1 MGAKQMV
8 MHVVPPS
15 GGKVVIPTTNVL
27 AMRARDPWREATAK
41 AREVA
46 MQREIIVNTIQK
58 MVLEGISQ
66 NNAVGLLLARHEDNK
81 LQSYL
86 ATAMTSTA
94 KAGRAAP
101 TRSTICSWC
110 AAYKTEGLTGLL
122 PDHKGRVV
130 ESASWWGPALEYYN
144 SPSKP
149 DISAVYRRLVE
160 VDKIPVTYDQVRGY
174 LNSVPAMLGRNSP
187 ARIGNNLYKLTQK
200 AYIRRSTENALAG
213 DVYVADGYRADIYL
227 AHPVTGDL
235 WRPELTVGMDLHS
248 RHIVAWRADEHE
260 GTIAVQNMWAEAFAR
275 WGHVPPF
282 LYIDNGSGYKNK
294 LMSDEAVG
302 FYQRAGIQQII
313 HSIPGNPHGKGWIE
327 RFFRIVKDD
336 FLKLWRPEFYCGTDM
351 ASEVAQLT
359 VREIKA
365 KRLQPPT
372 LQEFAEA
379 FNAWL
384 ERYHNRPHPENKDA
398 TRASLWAELVPIPP
412 HATVHELKRQV
423 AELTVRRATVTH
435 GRRTYGHHS
444 LVAFNGQKVLLEY
457 DLMVN
462 EIGIVRTL
470 DGRWICDANLV
481 GRRDA
486 VDTNRL
492 EEKRQASAESAIK
505 RLDKKMQEQMAR
517 AGRVIDMDA
526 IVDAL
531 PAELIDV
538 TPEPQSNTSIEID
551 LNDIE

>member
-1 MGAKQMV
+1 MV

-15 GGKVVIPTTNVL
+15 GGKAVSPISNVL
-27 AMRARDPWREATAK
+27 AIRARDPWNEATQK
-41 AREVA
+41 SRETA
-46 MQREIIVNTIQK
+46 MQREIIVTAI
-58 MVLEGISQ
+58 
-66 NNAVGLLLARHEDNK
+66 
-81 LQSYL
+81 
-86 ATAMTSTA
+86 TAMTNTGLTQNKAIALLLERNLAVQNKLPGYIAQAMVATA
-94 KAGRAAP
+94 KAGREAP
-101 TRSTICSWC
+101 TRSTICEWIAS
-110 AAYKTEGLTGLL
+110 YKAEGLNGLL
-122 PDHKGRVV
+122 PNHQGRVV
-130 ESASWWGPALEYYN
+130 ESSSWWGPALEYFN
-144 SPSKP
+144 KPTKP
-149 DISAVYRRLVE
+149 DISAVHRHLVE
-160 VDKIPVTYDQVRGY
+160 VEKFAVTYDQVRHY

-187 ARIGNNLYKLTQK
+187 ARLGKNLYRLTEK

-248 RHIVAWRADEHE
+248 RCIVAWRADEHE

-282 LYIDNGSGYKNK
+282 LYIDNGSGYKNR

-302 FYQRAGIQQII
+302 FYHRAGIQQII

-336 FLKLWRPEFYCGTDM
+336 FLKLWRPQFYCGHDM
-351 ASEVAQLT
+351 ASEVQQLT
-359 VREIKA
+359 VREVKA
-365 KRLQPPT
+365 GRLQLPT
-372 LQEFAEA
+372 LQEFTEA

-384 ERYHNRPHPENKDA
+384 ERYHQRPHPENKDV
-398 TRASLWAELVPIPP
+398 TRAQLWAELVPIPP

-435 GRRTYGHHS
+435 GRRTYGHPD
-444 LVAFNGQKVLLEY
+444 LIAFNGQKVLLEY

-462 EIGIVRTL
+462 EVGVIRTL
-470 DGRWICDANLV
+470 DGRWICDAHLV

-492 EEKRQASAESAIK
+492 EEKRQASAESTIK
-505 RLDKKMQEQMAR
+505 RLERKMDEQKAR
-517 AGRVIDMDA
+517 AGRVIDVDSMT
-526 IVDAL
+526 DAL
-531 PAELIDV
+531 LPDEIDV
-538 TPEPQSNTSIEID
+538 TPSSTGSIEID
-551 LNDIE
+551 LTDI

>member
-1 MGAKQMV
+1 MGAKAMV

-15 GGKVVIPTTNVL
+15 GGKVVAPTANVL

-58 MVLEGISQ
+58 MVFDGVSQ
-66 NNAVGLLLARHEDNK
+66 NNAVGLLLARNEDGK
-81 LQSYL
+81 LQTYL
-86 ATAMTSTA
+86 ATAMSATA
-94 KAGRAAP
+94 KAGRNAP
-101 TRSTICSWC
+101 TRSTICAWC
-110 AAYKTEGLTGLL
+110 AAYKTEGINGLL

-130 ESASWWGPALEYYN
+130 ESANWWGPALEYYN

-187 ARIGNNLYKLTQK
+187 ARLGKNLYRLTEK
-200 AYIRRSTENALAG
+200 AYIRRSTENALPG

-235 WRPELTVGMDLHS
+235 WRPELTVSMDLHS
-248 RHIVAWRADEHE
+248 RYIVGWRADEHE
-260 GTIAVQNMWAEAFAR
+260 GTIAVQNMWAETFAH

-282 LYIDNGSGYKNK
+282 LYIDNGSGYKNR

-302 FYQRAGIQQII
+302 FYNRAGIQQII

-327 RFFRIVKDD
+327 RFFRIMKDD
-336 FLKLWRPEFYCGTDM
+336 FLKLWRPEFYCGHDM
-351 ASEVAQLT
+351 ASEVQQLT

-365 KRLQPPT
+365 NRLQPPT
-372 LQEFAEA
+372 LQEFAVA

-384 ERYHNRPHPENKDA
+384 ERYHQRPHPENKDA
-398 TRASLWAELVPIPP
+398 TRASLWAGLVPIPLHTTLP
-412 HATVHELKRQV
+412 ELKRQV
-423 AELTVRRATVTH
+423 AELTVRRACVTH
-435 GRRTYGHHS
+435 GRRSYGHHS

-462 EIGIVRTL
+462 EVGIVRTL
-470 DGRWICDANLV
+470 DGRWICDANLI
-481 GRRDA
+481 GRIDA

-492 EEKRQASAESAIK
+492 EEKRKASAESALK

-526 IVDAL
+526 IADTFL
-531 PAELIDV
+531 PETIDV
-538 TPEPQSNTSIEID
+538 TPSTSGTIEID
-551 LNDIE
+551 LNDV